1 MKKIK
6 FIIVNDTS
14 SPSPTPASL
23 GSIAS
28 DFRHSLVIDSSYWLQ
43 TSGSTNRALGSAAWL
58 DQEPFTINHEPSEA
72 LIRVLLLARR
82 HYPKAKILGLSE
94 IIPETRNMKP
104 ETHEHITPSDSMN
117 KLRRELSDL
126 P

>member
-6 FIIVNDTS
+6 YIFVNDTS

-23 GSIAS
+23 GNIAS

-72 LIRVLLLARR
+72 LIHVLLLARR
-82 HYPKAKILGLSE
+82 HYPEAKILGLSE
-94 IIPETRNMKP
+94 IQPEA
-104 ETHEHITPSDSMN
+104 HCHIRPCAAMN
-117 KLRRELSDL
+117 VLRRELSDL